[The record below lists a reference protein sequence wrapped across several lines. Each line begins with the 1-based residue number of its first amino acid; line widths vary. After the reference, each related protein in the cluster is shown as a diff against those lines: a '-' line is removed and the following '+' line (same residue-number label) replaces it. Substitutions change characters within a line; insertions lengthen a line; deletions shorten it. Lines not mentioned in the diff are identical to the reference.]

1 MYLES
6 FKNSLILNVTVSS
19 VTIKIKSDE
28 NIKHLNMHKVFT
40 QLPKFVPIFYQIN
53 KC

>member
-6 FKNSLILNVTVSS
+6 FKNSFILNVTVSS
-19 VTIKIKSDE
+19 VTTKIKSDK

-40 QLPKFVPIFYQIN
+40 QLSEFVSIFYQIN